1 MKQLLLI
8 CALLIAFTSCVDTPK
23 PQTAIQQPD
32 EENPPMLVA
41 FGTVGDGT
49 SMHSLELINQK
60 GDTLYFVYE
69 NNAVGGLAVGDSV
82 NVEYKNID
90 GEYNALYIVNFSTLS
105 HRWVSSDEAGAVS
118 FTFGSDGS
126 FSSEGFDK
134 HYLSWH
140 VIGGDIFFELED
152 HTDKYAI
159 DLLTEDSLVL
169 FSLEDGTTLSFSRAD

>member
-82 NVEYKNID
+82 NVEFRSQAK
-90 GEYNALYIVNFSTLS
+90 GLTSTTCLGTS
-105 HRWVSSDEAGAVS
+105 LAAIYSS
-118 FTFGSDGS
+118 
-126 FSSEGFDK
+126 
-134 HYLSWH
+134 SWKT
-140 VIGGDIFFELED
+140 VPTNML
-152 HTDKYAI
+152 
-159 DLLTEDSLVL
+159 
-169 FSLEDGTTLSFSRAD
+169 

>member
-69 NNAVGGLAVGDSV
+69 NNAVVPSFGEIPMADRGDDQFSGSVPAELAERLNALFRFRRSFSAITFSAVLLPLPGLTSTTCLGTSLAVI
-82 NVEYKNID
+82 Y
-90 GEYNALYIVNFSTLS
+90 
-105 HRWVSSDEAGAVS
+105 SS
-118 FTFGSDGS
+118 
-126 FSSEGFDK
+126 
-134 HYLSWH
+134 SWKT
-140 VIGGDIFFELED
+140 VPTNML
-152 HTDKYAI
+152 
-159 DLLTEDSLVL
+159 
-169 FSLEDGTTLSFSRAD
+169 

>member
-60 GDTLYFVYE
+60 GDTLYFVY
-69 NNAVGGLAVGDSV
+69 
-82 NVEYKNID
+82 
-90 GEYNALYIVNFSTLS
+90 ALYIVNFSTLS

-152 HTDKYAI
+152 RTDKYAI
-159 DLLTEDSLVL
+159 DLLTDDALSLL
-169 FSLEDGTTLSFSRAD
+169 SLTDGTTLSFSRDE

>member
-69 NNAVGGLAVGDSV
+69 NNAVGGLACFITMLIQVLPMLKKM
-82 NVEYKNID
+82 EK
-90 GEYNALYIVNFSTLS
+90 
-105 HRWVSSDEAGAVS
+105 DEEKG
-118 FTFGSDGS
+118 
-126 FSSEGFDK
+126 SEG
-134 HYLSWH
+134 
-140 VIGGDIFFELED
+140 
-152 HTDKYAI
+152 
-159 DLLTEDSLVL
+159 
-169 FSLEDGTTLSFSRAD
+169 